1 MWKERQHEDDDARPR
16 EDDGSITA
24 LWGCGLLKFFHVPSM
39 KYHVR
44 LVEYILRKWNPKQQH
59 FEVGAHILTME
70 VEEIYFLT
78 GLSRKGAPISL
89 TLPRSGDAT
98 T

>member
-1 MWKERQHEDDDARPR
+1 MCNPEQQN
-16 EDDGSITA
+16 
-24 LWGCGLLKFFHVPSM
+24 LK
-39 KYHVR
+39 
-44 LVEYILRKWNPKQQH
+44 
-59 FEVGAHILTME
+59 VGAPIFL
-70 VEEIYFLT
+70 VKLEEMYFLT